1 MAPDARPG
9 PLHAIGDVYDR
20 YLTAVCASPKRAGLL
35 LLLVTLPALLL
46 SIAFFGHI
54 DASLQELL
62 PPSAPSV
69 KALKELHELVG
80 GKAHLTVIARSPDR
94 AKNEA
99 FIDALTHNLAARH
112 LPEIRSI
119 QGDVKQ
125 ERTWLKKRGPLLM
138 PRADFDGLIAR
149 FDEAAKQEKERNN
162 PLKLDLGEE
171 DEAKPPPFDW
181 KPIEDELD
189 AAVGKEDRFPSGY
202 LETQDG
208 QLVVALIWLEGSE
221 VDLTPSAK
229 LLADTEAEVAALHAS
244 FPDVKVAYNGE
255 VPNMVEEHAA
265 ILADLS
271 LSTLFVMVLVGTCIA
286 IYFRSVRAV
295 ATVVLSL
302 APGLLFTFALGRL
315 TVGGLN
321 SNTAFLGTIIAGNGI
336 NYPLLFLA
344 YYRAQQANLTTAN
357 ALANAAR
364 QALPGTL
371 GAALTASAA
380 YGGLAVS
387 DFRGFSQ
394 FGWLGGS
401 GMVLV
406 WILTYAS
413 MPILV
418 AIINPPRRIT
428 RTTLVQELLH
438 AFFSKGP
445 LSATAAGIFAVIAF
459 AASGLGFAT
468 AMRSGVYEM
477 DLQVLR
483 NRDSLAHGSASWDA
497 KMNELFGVWL
507 NPLVALA
514 KDPAQREPAATELR
528 RVFAEKDPGGIQSV
542 ETIEKFVPPMPEQDS
557 RLAQLRRLS
566 TMVHHLPQG
575 ELPPKL
581 QPYVDA
587 WFAPDS
593 LQPITEKEVPDP
605 LISAFRE
612 LSGRTDRVVLVY
624 PSIKVNYNDGHNLQR
639 FADVVASVQLPP
651 SVSLGGGFL
660 FMAEILRLVH
670 DQALNVVLVVTA
682 LVSVLLL
689 IIFIRKPARAVVSLV
704 TMVVAAFCSQAIMIA
719 LGTKVNLLNFA
730 ALPITIGVGADYV
743 VNLFGAMTS
752 LRADA
757 RAACAKMGGAILL
770 CSLTTVIGYLSLVL
784 AQSGALR
791 SFGWAAV
798 LGEAMAILMVLLVL
812 PTLLGPRWAERPEEP
827 GTPGTPG
834 AEPERST

>member
-1 MAPDARPG
+1 MAPDAKRH
-9 PLHAIGDVYDR
+9 PLHAFGDVHDR
-20 YLTAVCASPKRAGLL
+20 YLTAVCARPKRAGLL
-35 LLLVTLPALLL
+35 LFLACLPALAL

-69 KALKELHELVG
+69 RALKELHALVG

-94 AKNEA
+94 AANEA
-99 FIDALTHNLAARH
+99 FIDALTKNLAALH
-112 LPEIRSI
+112 APEIRSI

-125 ERTWLKKRGPLLM
+125 ERSWLMKRGPLLM
-138 PRADFDGLIAR
+138 PRADFDKLISR
-149 FDEAAKQEKERNN
+149 FDAAAKEEKERNN

-171 DEAKPPPFDW
+171 EAKPPPFDW

-189 AAVGKEDRFPSGY
+189 AAVGKQDRFPSGY
-202 LETQDG
+202 LATPDG
-208 QLVVALIWLEGSE
+208 QTVVALIWLEGSE
-221 VDLTPSAK
+221 VDLEPSAK
-229 LLADTEAEVAALHAS
+229 LLADTEAEVAKLHAS
-244 FPDVKVAYNGE
+244 FPNVQVAYNGE

-271 LSTLFVMVLVGTCIA
+271 LSTIFVMALVGACIA

-295 ATVVLSL
+295 ATVVLAL

-344 YYRAQQANLTTAN
+344 YYRAQQSSLTTSG
-357 ALANAAR
+357 ALASAAR

-406 WILTYAS
+406 WIFTYLS
-413 MPILV
+413 TPILV

-445 LSATAAGIFAVIAF
+445 LSAAAAGLFVVVAF
-459 AASGLGFAT
+459 GASGLGIVA
-468 AMRSGVYEM
+468 AMHTGVYEM

-507 NPLVALA
+507 NPVVALA
-514 KDPAQREPAATELR
+514 KDPAEREPAATELR

-542 ETIEKFVPPMPEQDS
+542 ETIEKFVPPLPEQTS
-557 RLAQLRRLS
+557 RLQQLKRLS
-566 TMVHHLPQG
+566 SMVHRLPKG

-587 WFAPDS
+587 WFAPDA
-593 LQPITEKEVPDP
+593 LQPITEREVPEP
-605 LISAFRE
+605 LIFAFRE

-639 FADVVASVQLPP
+639 FADVVQSAQLPP
-651 SVSLGGGFL
+651 SAYMGGGFL

-689 IIFIRKPARAVVSLV
+689 AIFIRKPARAVVSLV
-704 TMVVAAFCSQAIMIA
+704 TMVTAAFCSQAIMIA

-812 PTLLGPRWAERPEEP
+812 PTLLGPRWAERPEP
-827 GTPGTPG
+827 GGPAG
-834 AEPERST
+834 EPEST